1 MNKPFL
7 IGLTGYAGVGKNT
20 LARILCSKLPNTI
33 EISIAK
39 KLREDLASM
48 FHSVGIDVY
57 TENRE
62 LKKIIRPALVEVAK
76 AMRALSKGE
85 YYWKHAEKRL
95 IDLTRYGIPLD
106 YAIITDLRD
115 AQYKNGE
122 HNWIKNNGMIVS
134 MTATNHIVRSMV
146 GPANSDELENGK
158 ILTEISDEK
167 FHWSLCG
174 TEATDIDI
182 YIQNK
187 SEVDNLIQKI
197 KSINDRSKQ
206 TN

>member
-20 LARILCSKLPNTI
+20 LARILCSKLPNAI

-48 FHSVGIDVY
+48 FHSVGVDVY

-95 IDLTRYGIPLD
+95 VDLTRYGISLD

-115 AQYKNGE
+115 AQYENGE

-134 MTATNHIVRSMV
+134 MTAEDNIFLYRGRV
-146 GPANSDELENGK
+146 GPANSDEFENGK

-174 TEATDIDI
+174 PEATDIDI
-182 YIQNK
+182 YAQNK
-187 SEVDNLIQKI
+187 LEVDNLIQKI
-197 KSINDRSKQ
+197 LTINDRSK
-206 TN
+206 